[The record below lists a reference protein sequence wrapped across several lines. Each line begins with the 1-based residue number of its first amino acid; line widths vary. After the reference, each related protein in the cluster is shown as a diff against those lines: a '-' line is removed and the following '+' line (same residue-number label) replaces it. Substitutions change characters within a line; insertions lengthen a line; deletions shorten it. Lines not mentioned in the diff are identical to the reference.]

1 MKLLR
6 KEAAFVLV
14 LAALF
19 GILAYTGI
27 ALTRGNERIAM
38 LWLPNAV
45 AAAWLIYSR
54 TRAAPFYILGCLLA
68 NIAVN
73 RLVGDNW
80 SIALGLAIANS
91 VEIATLVLLVRKA
104 KDAALDLAEVDTY
117 AVLIL
122 ASVVASLASATVAS
136 VVLAD
141 TGTGFSLA
149 DGQRWLIADALS
161 LIIIL
166 PATLVFLGAWRE
178 RKSPQA
184 RDLLEWMVMVGLV
197 TIGTMLIFTQTTF
210 PFLFLTSPLV
220 LYAAFRTGL
229 VGTAV
234 ATLLITAISSA
245 ATAIGL
251 GPIVLV
257 RGGSELQLV
266 AYQAFLATNFAIGFP
281 VAALLAQRNRDR
293 LRFRLERDEKQE
305 VLDNIRDVIFRADA
319 NGCWSSLNPAWETLT
334 GYKIEESL
342 GKPTTAFLH
351 PEDLAATH
359 VIYPRIASGDLE
371 EATLQ
376 QRFFD
381 KSGECHYI
389 EVGVKRLSGTDGE
402 FLGTIG
408 NIRDIS
414 LEVKQANELKDSE
427 ARFRLLAESAPVGIF
442 RANAA
447 GELTYINPGWAAKVG
462 MTVEQMLGRGWL
474 DAVADLKP
482 LQENPPF
489 QNFAPGDLRKRLIQ
503 FHSADGGHVWMET
516 YNSAEFDEDGKVK
529 GFYGAAVDVSE
540 ARQLEL
546 ELREARRRAEDS
558 AMAKSAFLANM
569 SHEIRTPMNGVL
581 GFTDLLQHSELD
593 EEQRSY
599 VQLIAD
605 SGRAMMRLLNDI
617 LDISKIEAGQMRISN
632 DPFDLRHKLNGI
644 VKLMEPVAEKKG
656 LSLEIDFAP
665 EIPPYIVGDALRLRQ
680 IVLNLLGNAIKFTE
694 DGGVRLVAKQ
704 IESGRKLAI
713 DVIDTG
719 IGIPSEK
726 LDAIF
731 KHFTQADGTIAR
743 RFGGTGLGLTISRQ
757 LVDMM
762 EGDISVTSTPGKGTT
777 FTVVLPLV
785 AAEAPEAPKGDP
797 YSDAQKPAV
806 EGPPLR
812 LLIAEDNE
820 INQRLIKALCRNA
833 GYEPHIVGDG
843 KAALDAVASAQAR
856 GDQFAMVLMDLQMPL
871 MDGISA
877 TRELRARGFNA
888 AKLPVVALTANAYP
902 EDIERCLAS
911 GMQGHLAKPLQMC
924 DLVKAVER
932 FARKGEAAAA
942 KSDGDAVDALHISD
956 LAENYQTLKDAV
968 REMLADLAITNID
981 SRWEEVASS
990 LHQLAG
996 IASHFGEARLGRV
1009 ASEVERGMKSAGDAD
1024 QRMALAKTAFE
1035 ELNRPA

>member
-14 LAALF
+14 LAGLF

-27 ALTRGNERIAM
+27 ALTRGSERIAM

-45 AAAWLIYSR
+45 AAAWLLYSR
-54 TRAAPFYILGCLLA
+54 TRATPLYIFGCLLA

-80 SIALGLAIANS
+80 NIALGLAIANS
-91 VEIATLVLLVRKA
+91 VEIVTLVLLVRKA
-104 KDAALDLAEVDTY
+104 KAAALDLAEVDTY

-122 ASVVASLASATVAS
+122 ASLVASFASAIVAS

-141 TGTGFSLA
+141 SGAGFSLA
-149 DGQRWLIADALS
+149 DGQRWLVADALS
-161 LIIIL
+161 LIIVL
-166 PATLVFLGAWRE
+166 PVTLVLLGAWRQRE
-178 RKSPQA
+178 APQGS
-184 RDLLEWMVMVGLV
+184 DLLEWIVMVALV
-197 TIGTMLIFTQTTF
+197 TIGTILIFTQTTF

-234 ATLLITAISSA
+234 ATLLITAISSIS
-245 ATAIGL
+245 TFIGL
-251 GPIVLV
+251 GPMALV

-266 AYQAFLATNFAIGFP
+266 AYQVFLATNFAIGFP
-281 VAALLAQRNRDR
+281 VAALLSQRNRDR
-293 LRFRLERDEKQE
+293 SRLRLERDDKQE

-319 NGCWSSLNPAWETLT
+319 DGCWSSLNPAWETMT

-351 PEDLAATH
+351 PDDLAATR
-359 VIYPRIASGDLE
+359 VIYPRIVSGDLE

-376 QRFFD
+376 QRFID
-381 KSGECHYI
+381 QSGECRYI

-408 NIRDIS
+408 NIRDVS
-414 LEVKQANELKDSE
+414 VEVKQANELKDSE

-442 RANAA
+442 RANAV

-462 MTVEQMLGRGWL
+462 LTVEQMLGRGWL
-474 DAVADLKP
+474 NAVADLEP
-482 LQENPPF
+482 LRQNPPF
-489 QNFAPGDLRKRLIQ
+489 QGFAPGELRRRLIQ
-503 FHSADGGHVWMET
+503 FRSADGGNLWMET
-516 YNSAEFDEDGKVK
+516 YNSAEFDEDGRVK
-529 GFYGAAVDVSE
+529 GYYGAAVDVSE

-617 LDISKIEAGQMRISN
+617 LDISKIEAGQMRISS

-644 VKLMEPVAEKKG
+644 VKLMEPVAAKKG
-656 LSLEIDFAP
+656 LSVDIEFDD

-694 DGGVRLVAKQ
+694 DGGVRLVARQ
-704 IESGRKLAI
+704 IDRGRKLAI
-713 DVIDTG
+713 DVVDTG

-731 KHFTQADGTIAR
+731 QQFTQADGTIAR
-743 RFGGTGLGLTISRQ
+743 RFGGTGLGLTISKQ
-757 LVDMM
+757 LADMM
-762 EGDISVTSTPGKGTT
+762 DGDISVTSTPDKGTT

-785 AAEAPEAPKGDP
+785 VAKPPEEPNTASYP
-797 YSDAQKPAV
+797 SAQKAAV
-806 EGPPLR
+806 DGPPLR

-820 INQRLIKALCRNA
+820 INQRLIKALCCNA
-833 GYEPHIVGDG
+833 GYDPHIVGDG
-843 KAALDAVASAQAR
+843 KAALEAVALAQAR
-856 GDQFAMVLMDLQMPL
+856 GDQFALVLMDLQMPL

-877 TRELRARGFNA
+877 TQELRACGFNA
-888 AKLPVVALTANAYP
+888 AKLPVVALTANTYP

-911 GMQGHLAKPLQMC
+911 GMQGHLAKPLHKS

-932 FARKGEAAAA
+932 FAIKNEYAVAEPV
-942 KSDGDAVDALHISD
+942 SDEGAVLDISD
-956 LAENYQTLKDAV
+956 LEEKYSALKDAM
-968 REMLADLAITNID
+968 RKKLANLTTTSID
-981 SRWEEVASS
+981 VRWEEIASLS
-990 LHQLAG
+990 HQLAG
-996 IASHFGEARLGRV
+996 IASHFGEAQLGRM
-1009 ASEVERGMKSAGDAD
+1009 ASEVERKMRATDDAD
-1024 QRMALAKTAFE
+1024 QRVALAKAVLE
-1035 ELNRPA
+1035 ELNRAG

>member
-122 ASVVASLASATVAS
+122 ASVVASFASAIVAS
-136 VVLAD
+136 LVLAD

-166 PATLVFLGAWRE
+166 PVTLVFLGAWRE

-184 RDLLEWMVMVGLV
+184 RDLLEWMVMVALV

-251 GPIVLV
+251 GPIILV
-257 RGGSELQLV
+257 RGASELQLV

-389 EVGVKRLSGTDGE
+389 EVGVKRLSGTDGA

-489 QNFAPGDLRKRLIQ
+489 QDFAPGDLRKRLIQ

-529 GFYGAAVDVSE
+529 GYYGAAVDVSE

-546 ELREARRRAEDS
+546 ELRDARRRAEDS

-605 SGRAMMRLLNDI
+605 SGRAMMRLLEDRGGPDAYLQRSVRLAPQAERHRQTHGASRREKGAECRDRLRSRDTALHRGRCASIAPDRAQPAWERDKVHRGRRCPPRRQANRQWSQAGDRRDRYGNRHPVRKARRDLQAFHASRWDDRASFWRHRPWPDHKQAIGRHDGRRYLGNEHTWQGNDI
-617 LDISKIEAGQMRISN
+617 HGCPAAGR
-632 DPFDLRHKLNGI
+632 
-644 VKLMEPVAEKKG
+644 
-656 LSLEIDFAP
+656 
-665 EIPPYIVGDALRLRQ
+665 
-680 IVLNLLGNAIKFTE
+680 
-694 DGGVRLVAKQ
+694 
-704 IESGRKLAI
+704 GR
-713 DVIDTG
+713 
-719 IGIPSEK
+719 
-726 LDAIF
+726 
-731 KHFTQADGTIAR
+731 
-743 RFGGTGLGLTISRQ
+743 
-757 LVDMM
+757 
-762 EGDISVTSTPGKGTT
+762 
-777 FTVVLPLV
+777 
-785 AAEAPEAPKGDP
+785 
-797 YSDAQKPAV
+797 
-806 EGPPLR
+806 GP
-812 LLIAEDNE
+812 
-820 INQRLIKALCRNA
+820 
-833 GYEPHIVGDG
+833 
-843 KAALDAVASAQAR
+843 
-856 GDQFAMVLMDLQMPL
+856 
-871 MDGISA
+871 
-877 TRELRARGFNA
+877 
-888 AKLPVVALTANAYP
+888 
-902 EDIERCLAS
+902 
-911 GMQGHLAKPLQMC
+911 
-924 DLVKAVER
+924 
-932 FARKGEAAAA
+932 
-942 KSDGDAVDALHISD
+942 
-956 LAENYQTLKDAV
+956 
-968 REMLADLAITNID
+968 
-981 SRWEEVASS
+981 
-990 LHQLAG
+990 
-996 IASHFGEARLGRV
+996 
-1009 ASEVERGMKSAGDAD
+1009 
-1024 QRMALAKTAFE
+1024 
-1035 ELNRPA
+1035 